1 MLELNNIEVR
11 VNERILFRSEDITL
25 QQGVIALAGRNGSG
39 KTTFLKTILGEHS
52 NFNGKILI
60 QGTQLKNFNKKQKS
74 KLLSVVYSRAEV
86 FGNLNVGEILLLGR
100 LPYQGVFSST
110 NQSDLVHLNQILDW
124 LNLTSMSQKKFR
136 SLSDG
141 EKQLVMIGRAL
152 MQDTPVILMD
162 EPAAFLDLVN
172 RKFLNLLLKK
182 IAAEKNKLIIC
193 STHHLD
199 NASKEFDQMLIIHD
213 QKLICVSDPN
223 KFQESIEKS
232 FFKNEIQN

>member
-11 VNERILFRSEDITL
+11 VNDRILFRSEDITL

-39 KTTFLKTILGEHS
+39 KTTFLKAVLGEHS
-52 NFNGKILI
+52 NFTGKIL
-60 QGTQLKNFNKKQKS
+60 LKSTELKKIDKKEKS

-86 FGNLNVGEILLLGR
+86 FGNLSVNEILLLGR
-100 LPYQGVFSST
+100 LPYQGILSSA
-110 NQSDLVHLNQILDW
+110 NKDDMHHLNQTLDW
-124 LNLTSMSQKKFR
+124 LHLKSMSNNKFR
-136 SLSDG
+136 MLSDG

-152 MQDTPVILMD
+152 MQDTPIILMD

-199 NASKEFDQMLIIHD
+199 NASKEFDQMLMIHN
-213 QKLICVSDPN
+213 QKLFCVNDPKN
-223 KFQESIEKS
+223 FEESIEKT
-232 FFKNEIQN
+232 FFKNEI